1 MSDPVARK
9 TAIRRMLALVVAV
22 ALAGCGAPPPVPAL
36 TVGTSANA
44 ETTLL
49 AEIYAAGLRYYG
61 TAATVK
67 TSDDPVAALDNV
79 SVGVV
84 PGFTGRLLE
93 RFAPDSA
100 ARSAAQVY
108 RAMVGTL
115 PEGVAAG
122 DYAVAAEDK
131 AALAVSAA
139 TATTWGSRDLTA
151 LVDRCSAVSIGAV
164 VGTNRP
170 SPVGSCTPP
179 TPREFRNS
187 AAMFDALRTGAITA
201 AWTGTAAPDV
211 PDGVVV
217 LVDRKPTLIP
227 AQNVV
232 ALYRR
237 NELNQ
242 MQLRAI
248 NEIAGVLDTA
258 ALVDMLRQVRAGA
271 DPRSVAEAWLT
282 ANPLGR

>member
-1 MSDPVARK
+1 VSIERNELDELLGAYALDAVSDEERQAIEEYLLVDPRARQEVAEHRE
-9 TAIRRMLALVVAV
+9 VA
-22 ALAGCGAPPPVPAL
+22 
-36 TVGTSANA
+36 
-44 ETTLL
+44 TLL
-49 AEIYAAGLRYYG
+49 
-61 TAATVK
+61 
-67 TSDDPVAALDNV
+67 
-79 SVGVV
+79 
-84 PGFTGRLLE
+84 
-93 RFAPDSA
+93 
-100 ARSAAQVY
+100 
-108 RAMVGTL
+108 
-115 PEGVAAG
+115 
-122 DYAVAAEDK
+122 
-131 AALAVSAA
+131 
-139 TATTWGSRDLTA
+139 
-151 LVDRCSAVSIGAV
+151 
-164 VGTNRP
+164 
-170 SPVGSCTPP
+170 
-179 TPREFRNS
+179 
-187 AAMFDALRTGAITA
+187 

>member
-1 MSDPVARK
+1 MSP
-9 TAIRRMLALVVAV
+9 TALRRLLLLVVV
-22 ALAGCGAPPPVPAL
+22 GMLVGCGAPAPAPTL
-36 TVGTSANA
+36 TVGTTADA

-49 AEIYAAGLRYYG
+49 ANVYAAGLRYYG
-61 TAATVK
+61 TAAVVDV
-67 TSDDPVAALDNV
+67 SDDPVAALDTGSV
-79 SVGVV
+79 SVA
-84 PGFTGRLLE
+84 PGFTGRFLE
-93 RFAPDSA
+93 RFAPGST

-108 RAMVGTL
+108 RTMVGAL

-131 AALAVSAA
+131 AALAVTAA
-139 TATTWGSRDLTA
+139 TAAAWGSRDLTA

-170 SPVGSCTPP
+170 SPVGSCALPR
-179 TPREFRNS
+179 PREFQNS
-187 AAMFDALRTGAITA
+187 AAMFEALRTGAVTA

-211 PDGVVV
+211 PDGVVI

-242 MQLRAI
+242 LQLRAI
-248 NEIAGVLDTA
+248 NELAGVLDTA
-258 ALVDMLRQVRAGA
+258 SLVDMHRQVKAGA

>member
-1 MSDPVARK
+1 MARK

-61 TAATVK
+61 TAATAK

-84 PGFTGRLLE
+84 PGFTGRFLE

-108 RAMVGTL
+108 RAMVGAL

-139 TATTWGSRDLTA
+139 TATTWGTRDLTA

-164 VGTNRP
+164 AGTNRP
-170 SPVGSCTPP
+170 SAVGGCTLSR
-179 TPREFRNS
+179 PREFRDS

-201 AWTGTAAPDV
+201 AWTGTAATDV

>member
-1 MSDPVARK
+1 VSDPVARK

-61 TAATVK
+61 TAATAK

-84 PGFTGRLLE
+84 PGFTGRFLE

-108 RAMVGTL
+108 RAMVGAL

-139 TATTWGSRDLTA
+139 TATTWGTRDLTA

-164 VGTNRP
+164 AGTNRP
-170 SPVGSCTPP
+170 SAVGGCTLSR
-179 TPREFRNS
+179 PREFRDS

-201 AWTGTAAPDV
+201 AWTGTAATDV

>member
-1 MSDPVARK
+1 MSP
-9 TAIRRMLALVVAV
+9 TALRRLLLLVVAV
-22 ALAGCGAPPPVPAL
+22 LLVGCAAPAPVPTL
-36 TVGTSANA
+36 TVGAAGDA

-49 AEIYAAGLRYYG
+49 ANVYAAGLRYYG
-61 TAATVK
+61 TAAVVDV
-67 TSDDPVAALDNV
+67 SDDPVAALDTGSV
-79 SVGVV
+79 SVA
-84 PGFTGRLLE
+84 PGFTGRFLE

-108 RAMVGTL
+108 RTMVGAL

-131 AALAVSAA
+131 AALAVTAA
-139 TATTWGSRDLTA
+139 TAEAWGSRDLTA
-151 LVDRCSAVSIGAV
+151 LVGHCTGVSLGV
-164 VGTNRP
+164 VAGNRHP
-170 SPVGSCTPP
+170 ASVGSCTLP
-179 TPREFRNS
+179 TPREFRDS
-187 AAMFDALRTGAITA
+187 AAMFDALRAGAITA
-201 AWTGTAAPDV
+201 AWTGTAEIAV

-217 LVDRKPTLIP
+217 LVDRKPTLVP

-242 MQLRAI
+242 LQLRAI
-248 NEIAGVLDTA
+248 NELAGVLDTA
-258 ALVDMLRQVRAGA
+258 SLVDMLHQVKVGA

>member
-1 MSDPVARK
+1 MSP
-9 TAIRRMLALVVAV
+9 TALRRLIVLVVAGMLV
-22 ALAGCGAPPPVPAL
+22 GCGAPAPVPSL
-36 TVGTSANA
+36 TVGATADT

-49 AEIYAAGLRYYG
+49 ANVYAAGLRYYG
-61 TAATVK
+61 TAAVVDV
-67 TSDDPVAALDNV
+67 SDDPVAALDTG
-79 SVGVV
+79 SVGVA
-84 PGFTGRLLE
+84 PGFTGRFLE

-100 ARSAAQVY
+100 ARSTAQVY
-108 RAMVGTL
+108 RTMVGAL

-131 AALAVSAA
+131 AALAVTAA
-139 TATTWGSRDLTA
+139 TAAAWGSRDLTA
-151 LVDRCSAVSIGAV
+151 LVAHCSGVRLGVIAGGRHPAS
-164 VGTNRP
+164 VGN
-170 SPVGSCTPP
+170 CTLP
-179 TPREFRNS
+179 TPREFRDS
-187 AAMFDALRTGAITA
+187 AAMFDALRAGSITA
-201 AWTGTAAPDV
+201 AWTYTADVAV

-217 LVDRKPTLIP
+217 LVDRKPTLVP

-258 ALVDMLRQVRAGA
+258 ALVDMLREVRAGA

-282 ANPLGR
+282 ANPLGY

>member
-1 MSDPVARK
+1 VSDPVARK

-61 TAATVK
+61 TAATAK

-84 PGFTGRLLE
+84 PGFTGRFLE

-108 RAMVGTL
+108 RAMVGAL

-139 TATTWGSRDLTA
+139 TATTWGTRDLTA

-164 VGTNRP
+164 AGTNRP
-170 SPVGSCTPP
+170 SAVGGCTLSR
-179 TPREFRNS
+179 PREFRDS

-201 AWTGTAAPDV
+201 AWTGTAATDV

-217 LVDRKPTLIP
+217 LVDRKPTLVP

>member
-61 TAATVK
+61 TAATAK

-84 PGFTGRLLE
+84 PGFTGRFLE

-108 RAMVGTL
+108 RAMVGAL

-139 TATTWGSRDLTA
+139 TATTWGTRDLTA

-164 VGTNRP
+164 AGTNRP
-170 SPVGSCTPP
+170 SAVGGCTLSR
-179 TPREFRNS
+179 PREFRDS

-201 AWTGTAAPDV
+201 AWTGTAATDV

-217 LVDRKPTLIP
+217 LVDRKPTLVP

>member
-1 MSDPVARK
+1 VSDLVARK

-22 ALAGCGAPPPVPAL
+22 ALVGCGAPPPVPAL
-36 TVGTSANA
+36 TVGTSADP

-61 TAATVK
+61 TAVAVK
-67 TSDDPVAALDNV
+67 TSDDPVAALDDASV
-79 SVGVV
+79 SVV

-108 RAMVGTL
+108 RTMAGAL

-139 TATTWGSRDLTA
+139 TATTWGTRDLTA

-164 VGTNRP
+164 AGTDRP
-170 SPVGSCTPP
+170 SAVGGCTLSR
-179 TPREFRNS
+179 PREFRDS

-201 AWTGTAAPDV
+201 AWTGTAATEV
-211 PDGVVV
+211 PDGVVL
-217 LVDRKPTLIP
+217 LVDRKPTLVP

>member
-1 MSDPVARK
+1 MSP
-9 TAIRRMLALVVAV
+9 TALRRLIVLVVAGMLV
-22 ALAGCGAPPPVPAL
+22 GCGAPAPVPSL
-36 TVGTSANA
+36 TVGATADT

-49 AEIYAAGLRYYG
+49 ANVYAAGLRYYG
-61 TAATVK
+61 TAAVVDV
-67 TSDDPVAALDNV
+67 SDDPVAALDTG
-79 SVGVV
+79 SVGVA
-84 PGFTGRLLE
+84 PGFTGRFLE
-93 RFAPDSA
+93 RFAPGSA
-100 ARSAAQVY
+100 ARSAAQGY
-108 RAMVGTL
+108 RTMVGAL
-115 PEGVAAG
+115 PEGVAVG

-131 AALAVSAA
+131 AALAVTAA
-139 TATTWGSRDLTA
+139 TAAAWGSRYLTA
-151 LVDRCSAVSIGAV
+151 LVVHCSGVRLGVIAGSRHPAS
-164 VGTNRP
+164 VGN
-170 SPVGSCTPP
+170 CTLPM
-179 TPREFRNS
+179 PREFRDS
-187 AAMFDALRTGAITA
+187 AAMFDALRAGSITA
-201 AWTGTAAPDV
+201 AWTYTADVAV

-217 LVDRKPTLIP
+217 LVDRKPTLVP

-282 ANPLGR
+282 ANPLGH